1 MEQLTM
7 WTLSAADQCGEQPV
21 PMTDAAP
28 KDVVP
33 APEDAP
39 AGSAQLPAAQ
49 LPEAAEPDAPVDPA
63 QLDPLLQAV
72 IAQVRALGI
81 PAAKNICP
89 QVRLNARAKK
99 RFGCCIGSPKLGF
112 TIELSAALPAAGRR
126 TCMQT
131 LAHEVL
137 HTCPGCQDH
146 GPRWK
151 AYAAR
156 MNAAYGYAIRR
167 VDKPENLGVTL
178 PPAAVPTYRW
188 RVVCTGCGRVFFR
201 QKTSP
206 LIRQPSRYRCA
217 ACGGKLRVEA
227 LE

>member
-7 WTLSAADQCGEQPV
+7 WTLPAADSSGEPPV
-21 PMTDAAP
+21 TAVDAAS
-28 KDVVP
+28 KAAAADASV
-33 APEDAP
+33 AP
-39 AGSAQLPAAQ
+39 AQSPAAQ
-49 LPEAAEPDAPVDPA
+49 SPEAAVPDAPVDPA
-63 QLDPLLQAV
+63 QLDALLQTV
-72 IAQVRALGI
+72 IAQARALGI

-112 TIELSAALPAAGRR
+112 TIELSAALPAAGRK

-146 GPRWK
+146 GDRWK

-156 MNAAYGYAIRR
+156 MNAAYGYTIRR
-167 VDKPENLGVTL
+167 VDRPEALGVTL
-178 PPAAVPTYRW
+178 PPAAAPAYRW
-188 RVVCTGCGRVFFR
+188 RVVCTGCGRAFFR
-201 QKTSP
+201 QKASP